1 MSNSYDGCRGASP
14 TTHHTVSFFK
24 NTIVNNLLISLYI
37 HRFTE
42 ENYILGGGGIM
53 VLALVRKD
61 MHNCL
66 CIQRKKTRISY
77 HENKSAL
84 TAICLNLVS
93 FFFKQI
99 VSLNLL
105 KFILSR

>member
-1 MSNSYDGCRGASP
+1 
-14 TTHHTVSFFK
+14 
-24 NTIVNNLLISLYI
+24 
-37 HRFTE
+37 
-42 ENYILGGGGIM
+42 M

-66 CIQRKKTRISY
+66 CIQRKNPRIGY

-93 FFFKQI
+93 FFFLFFFFKQI

>member
-1 MSNSYDGCRGASP
+1 MMDAEVQAQP
-14 TTHHTVSFFK
+14 HTIQFLFK

-37 HRFTE
+37 QRFTE

-66 CIQRKKTRISY
+66 CIQRKKNPHR
-77 HENKSAL
+77 
-84 TAICLNLVS
+84 
-93 FFFKQI
+93 
-99 VSLNLL
+99 
-105 KFILSR
+105 LS

>member
-1 MSNSYDGCRGASP
+1 MMDAEVQVQP
-14 TTHHTVSFFK
+14 HTIQFLFFK

-66 CIQRKKTRISY
+66 CIQRREKP
-77 HENKSAL
+77 A
-84 TAICLNLVS
+84 
-93 FFFKQI
+93 
-99 VSLNLL
+99 
-105 KFILSR
+105 

>member
-1 MSNSYDGCRGASP
+1 
-14 TTHHTVSFFK
+14 
-24 NTIVNNLLISLYI
+24 
-37 HRFTE
+37 
-42 ENYILGGGGIM
+42 M

-66 CIQRKKTRISY
+66 CIQRKNPRIGY

-93 FFFKQI
+93 FFFFKQI

>member
-1 MSNSYDGCRGASP
+1 
-14 TTHHTVSFFK
+14 
-24 NTIVNNLLISLYI
+24 
-37 HRFTE
+37 
-42 ENYILGGGGIM
+42 M

-66 CIQRKKTRISY
+66 CIQRKKPRIGY